1 MRDVVKSRAARWLQA
16 GWVLPLAL
24 LMLPNCA
31 LDSSGTLFGEPGD
44 PNFKPGATP
53 QSGAIMCDIPK
64 VPAGGGAFDCL
75 VDPADLEGGMPLTY
89 AAVALAQGETF
100 GSLGLDYSA
109 DAISACGE
117 NTPRKIEFHGE
128 LPKGYQ
134 LCLNCAQIP
143 AEYVDPTAACVAKCV
158 DLVIASE
165 NKPTDGA
172 QTWCQANA
180 KVSTNFTETCIGD
193 ACTNN
198 GMPKAFD
205 DPRKY
210 QEPVTWDVLG
220 NYVQVSGDE
229 LIKSGDDGTVGN
241 WDGGAAST
249 QIIKSGDAWVEFE
262 VKEINNVSHVL
273 GVASGAVDTS
283 SELEDV
289 GYAISLNW
297 DGNIYIIEN
306 FPTYVSAPIGTYQ
319 PQDRFRIKIKDNHDG
334 TASISYKRL
343 DGPCQDG
350 TVCLEEDLGTQT
362 QPSLSYPLRINA
374 SFREPGAT
382 FKKVSLVRIQQP

>member
-1 MRDVVKSRAARWLQA
+1 MRDVLKSRAARWLQA

-24 LMLPNCA
+24 LMLPNCG
-31 LDSSGTLFGEPGD
+31 LDTSGSLFGQPAD
-44 PNFKPGATP
+44 PNFKPGAQP

-75 VDPADLEGGMPLTY
+75 ADPADLEGGMPLSY
-89 AAVALAQGETF
+89 AAVALAQGEIF

-109 DAISACGE
+109 DAISACGD

-128 LPKGYQ
+128 LPKGLQ

-180 KVSTNFTETCIGD
+180 KVSTNFTDTCIGD

-229 LIKSGDDGTVGN
+229 LIKNDDDGVVDN
-241 WDGGAAST
+241 WDAGAAST
-249 QIIKSGDAWVEFE
+249 QIIKGGDAWVEFQARE
-262 VKEINNVSHVL
+262 RDVSHVL
-273 GVASGAVDTS
+273 GVASGAVDAS

-289 GYAISLNW
+289 GYAISLNR
-297 DGNIYIIEN
+297 DNQIHIIESY
-306 FPTYVSAPIGTYQ
+306 PAYLSLSLGEYQ
-319 PQDRFRIKIKDNHDG
+319 PTDRFRIRITDNHDG
-334 TASISYKRL
+334 TASIRYTKL
-343 DGPCQDG
+343 DGNCQDG
-350 TVCLEEDLGTQT
+350 TVCAEIDLATQT

-374 SFREPGAT
+374 SFREQNAA